1 MNPEDQDRTASEQD
15 AALHFTLTDFAQM
28 VEAYGANEV
37 LSNMD
42 ELTFWQLYRWFKEN
56 FEFDFGRR

>member
-1 MNPEDQDRTASEQD
+1 MEPVTKMSGTDEKD

-42 ELTFWQLYRWFKEN
+42 ELTFWQLYRWFKET
-56 FEFDFGRR
+56 FEFDFGRN